1 MRRADPAA
9 YPRVSASALGAVV
22 LFIVYALTLAPDVTF
37 WDAGEFIA
45 AAHSLGIPHPPG
57 TPLFV
62 LLLSAWTKLV
72 PLPFAIAT
80 NVLSAVATAL
90 AAGITGRFVQRA
102 TGSSSMAFAA
112 AIAAGGMSSV
122 WLNATETEVYAASL
136 ALGVLMLHAGE
147 RAGREQSARWTY
159 LTAYLIA
166 LAVPLHLSALVAA
179 PAAIALASHTSSGI
193 LWRRATM
200 LSGVFVFAMGV
211 GRMSLWVVAS
221 GLVVIMMSALRL
233 MRDKSSVTTS
243 PVSRVSTSDESRVTR
258 LHMSHGPRRDAAL
271 VILTAAVAMLATTA
285 LAFLYLRAQ
294 FDPAINQG
302 DPETLTGLVDMVARR
317 QYDVAP
323 MWPRKAPVWV
333 QIGNLGQYVDWQ
345 VALSFGPTVFPSVF
359 RSVFTV
365 LFLVLGYQ
373 GAVAHWRADRRTWIG
388 VATLL
393 LCGSIGVLVYLNLHA
408 GPSIGYG
415 ILPSSAVREAR
426 ERDYFFVFAFWAW
439 GIWAG
444 MGAVS
449 VAERWSRPA
458 LTGALVA
465 CLPIVLNWRAV
476 TRRVEPERSLPR
488 VLAEAILESTP
499 PNGVL
504 FSMGDNDSYPLWYVQ
519 QVLRVRPDV
528 AVVTVPLLPTQWYRN
543 QIAKRFGLLDSRA
556 TQHFDGSLSTAA
568 RIASGAR
575 AVERPIAVSMQMT
588 AAERARLGSSWTASG
603 LVYVESSRLSALG
616 PRQDEQR
623 LPRAESRQ
631 PTAGIDTVAARRM
644 GDWVERRLGTRPP
657 RAAIDPVHGYFRRML
672 DCPRSLLEVAR
683 NADSP
688 RLDSA
693 CNYR

>member
-1 MRRADPAA
+1 MRRAAPAA

-22 LFIVYALTLAPDVTF
+22 LFIGYALTLAPDVTF

-45 AAHSLGIPHPPG
+45 AAHALGIPHPPG
-57 TPLFV
+57 TPLFI
-62 LLLSAWTKLV
+62 LLLNAWAKLV

-80 NVLSAVATAL
+80 NLFSAVATAL
-90 AAGITGRFVQRA
+90 AAGITGRFMHRA
-102 TGSSSMAFAA
+102 TGNSAMAFAA

-147 RAGREQSARWTY
+147 RAGRAQSERWTY

-166 LAVPLHLSALVAA
+166 LSVPLHLSALVAA
-179 PAAIALASHTSSGI
+179 PAAIALASYRSPGVN
-193 LWRRATM
+193 WRRATA
-200 LSGVFVFAMGV
+200 LIGVFVLALGV
-211 GRMSLWVVAS
+211 GRMSPWVAIVGV
-221 GLVVIMMSALRL
+221 GLVLAG
-233 MRDKSSVTTS
+233 
-243 PVSRVSTSDESRVTR
+243 VSTSDESRASMGNKPRVSAPASRVAGDASLVTHPDSSLVTR
-258 LHMSHGPRRDAAL
+258 SDASRITHAL
-271 VILTAAVAMLATTA
+271 AILSVTSVAISA

-302 DPETLTGLVDMVARR
+302 DPETLAGFVDMVARR

-323 MWPRKAPVWV
+323 MWPRKAPAWV

-345 VALSFGPTVFPSVF
+345 VALSFGPTVLPSVF
-359 RSVFTV
+359 RSVFTL

-373 GAVAHWRADRRTWIG
+373 GAVAHKRADRRTWIG

-393 LCGSIGVLVYLNLHA
+393 LCGSFGVLVYLNLHA

-415 ILPSSAVREAR
+415 ILPSNAVREAR
-426 ERDYFFVFAFWAW
+426 ERDYFFVFAFWTW

-449 VAERWSRPA
+449 VAKRWGRPA
-458 LTGALVA
+458 WTGALVA

-488 VLAEAILESTP
+488 ALAEAILESTP

-519 QVLRVRPDV
+519 QVLRVRSDV

-556 TQHFDGSLSTAA
+556 TQRFDGSLETAA
-568 RIASGAR
+568 RIAGGAR
-575 AVERPIAVSMQMT
+575 ALRRPIAVSLQMT

-603 LVYVESSRLSALG
+603 VVYVEGAG
-616 PRQDEQR
+616 
-623 LPRAESRQ
+623 
-631 PTAGIDTVAARRM
+631 GIDTVAVRRM
-644 GDWVERRLGTRPP
+644 ADWVERRLGTRAP